1 MLYAAKTPFWL
12 KWLYPSLIWDL
23 SQESKKVFLSFD
35 DGPHPQITPFVLDE
49 LKKFEAKATFFC
61 IADNVRKYPETFERI
76 LQEGHQIGNHT
87 FNHLNGWKT
96 SDIDYLR
103 NIERAKTLIDSDL
116 FRPPYGKIRRS
127 QIKAIKQK
135 WPQTKIIMWDVLSAD
150 FDNSISENKC
160 LNNVITNVK
169 AGSIIVFH
177 DSEKAF
183 PKMRHALPAT
193 LKYLHDKGFD
203 FETIK

>member
-23 SQESKKVFLSFD
+23 SQESKKVYLSFD

-61 IADNVRKYPETFERI
+61 IADNVRKFPEIFERI
-76 LQEGHQIGNHT
+76 QQEGHQIGNHT
-87 FNHLNGWKT
+87 YNHLNGWKT
-96 SDIDYLR
+96 SDIDYLH
-103 NIERAKTLIDSDL
+103 NFERAKTLIDSDL

-127 QIKAIKQK
+127 QIKAIQQK
-135 WPQTKIIMWDVLSAD
+135 WPKTKIIMWDVLSAD

-160 LNNVITNVK
+160 LNNVITNVR
-169 AGSIIVFH
+169 AGSIVVFH

-203 FETIK
+203 FETIR